1 MMSSRDVNVPRS
13 VRESQVVMNQA
24 MLPGDANPFGN
35 VHGGVIMKL
44 VDTAAGV
51 SATRHVRGRV
61 VTARL
66 DSMSF
71 LEPVYVGDL
80 VTLKASVNDVGK
92 TSLEVGVRV
101 EAENLITGV
110 VRHVSSAYLVMVALD
125 DQGKPTPV
133 PPLIAETETER
144 RRMAEAQVRRDHR
157 QRGDQA
163 IRAMRGQ
170 RDLRSTLASWRQAGE
185 SAVVVGHRGAAGVAP
200 ENTMP
205 SFELA
210 WSLGADAIEIDV
222 HLSRD
227 GALVVMHDATVDRTT
242 NGHGKIS
249 ELSLAELQTLDA
261 SGKTNNSN
269 RPARVPTLDE
279 VLAWARGKTH
289 LVIELKGTEHPNLV
303 AQTIQAVREYRMLD
317 QVMLIS
323 FDHQALREARLLSS
337 DVWTG
342 CLYVGRVADPVG
354 LARSCDADALC
365 PNFGLVQPDDVAVA
379 HDAGL
384 AVCVWT
390 VNEPTAIQSA
400 HRLGVDSIT
409 SDFPDRLRL
418 NDSPDR

>member
-1 MMSSRDVNVPRS
+1 MS
-13 VRESQVVMNQA
+13 QA

-51 SATRHVRGRV
+51 AATRHVRDRV

-80 VTLKASVNDVGK
+80 VTLKASVNDVGT

-133 PPLIAETETER
+133 PPLIAESEIEKR
-144 RRMAEAQVRRDHR
+144 RLAEAQVRRDHR

-170 RDLRSTLASWRQAGE
+170 RDLPSTLLSWRKAG
-185 SAVVVGHRGAAGVAP
+185 ATTVVVGHRGAAGLAP

-210 WSLGADAIEIDV
+210 HELGADAIELDV
-222 HLSRD
+222 HRSRD
-227 GALVVMHDATVDRTT
+227 GALVVMHDSTVDRTT
-242 NGHGKIS
+242 NGLGQIS
-249 ELSLAELQTLDA
+249 DLSLAEIQALDA
-261 SGKTNNSN
+261 SGKESHGDAPTH
-269 RPARVPTLDE
+269 VPTLDE
-279 VLAWARGKTH
+279 VLSWAHGKTR
-289 LVIELKGTEHPNLV
+289 LVIELKGTEDSDLV
-303 AQTIQAVREYRMLD
+303 AKTIEAVREYRMLD

-323 FDHQALREARLLSS
+323 FDHPALREARRLSP

-342 CLYVGRVADPVG
+342 CLYVGRVADPIG
-354 LARSCDADALC
+354 LARSCHADALC
-365 PNFGLVQPDDVAVA
+365 PNLGLVHPEDVAAA

-390 VNEPTAIQSA
+390 VNDPTAIQNA
-400 HRLGVDSIT
+400 RRLGVDSIT
-409 SDFPDRLRL
+409 SDFPDRVRL
-418 NDSPDR
+418 DRDRNLDLNASPDR

>member
-1 MMSSRDVNVPRS
+1 MSTPRA
-13 VRESQVVMNQA
+13 VRESQVVMSQV

-51 SATRHVRGRV
+51 TATRHVRGQV

-101 EAENLITGV
+101 EAENLLTGV

-125 DQGKPTPV
+125 QQGKPTPV
-133 PPLIAETETER
+133 PALIAETETEK
-144 RRMAEAQVRRDHR
+144 RRMAEAKVRRDHR

-163 IRAMRGQ
+163 IRAMRGR
-170 RDLRSTLASWRQAGE
+170 RDARSTLESWRQPGE
-185 SAVVVGHRGAAGVAP
+185 SVMVVGHRGAAGLAP

-210 WSLGADAIEIDV
+210 RSLGVDAIELDV
-222 HLSRD
+222 HVSRD
-227 GALVVMHDATVDRTT
+227 GALIVMHDETVDRTT
-242 NGHGKIS
+242 NGHGRIAD
-249 ELSLAELQTLDA
+249 LSLAEIQALDA
-261 SGKTNNSN
+261 SGRKGTDQT
-269 RPARVPTLDE
+269 PVRVPTLDQ
-279 VLAWARGKTH
+279 VLAWARGKNR
-289 LVIELKGTEHPNLV
+289 LVIELKGIDHPEIV
-303 AQTIQAVREYRMLD
+303 ARTIDTLREYRMLD

-323 FDHQALREARLLSS
+323 FDHHALREARLLCS
-337 DVWTG
+337 DIWTG
-342 CLYVGRVADPVG
+342 CLYVGRVADVVG
-354 LARSCDADALC
+354 LAGSCGADAIC
-365 PNFGLVQPDDVAVA
+365 PTLALVHPDDVAVA

-390 VNEPTAIQSA
+390 VNDPHAIRYA
-400 HRLGVDSIT
+400 RRLGVDSIT
-409 SDFPDRLRL
+409 SDFPDRVRL
-418 NDSPDR
+418 NA